1 MNECKIYLNK
11 TEEDRIRL
19 GHAWVFNNEVNRIE
33 GQIKSGDIVSVFTH
47 NAEFLGQG
55 FLNTHSKIFVR
66 LLSRNEIEIDEE
78 FFRSKLIKANEKRIE
93 TGFNKT
99 YRAFFAEADGIPG
112 LIVDKYDDYLS
123 VQILSL
129 GVEIRKDMFIKLL
142 VEIFCPKGIY
152 ERSDVS
158 QRVKEG
164 LELTQG
170 ILYGEVPDKI
180 FIKEGDLQFAIDIKT
195 GQKTG
200 AFLDQ
205 SANHLAIIPYA
216 KNKIVL
222 DCFSHIGNFALQAK
236 HAGAKKVI
244 AVDISKEAC
253 DRIGEN
259 ARINKL
265 DIDVVE
271 ADVFKYLREA
281 QTLGDK
287 FDMIILDP
295 PAFTKTRTKL
305 AQAIKGYKEINL
317 QAMKLLSDGGF
328 LVSASCSHYLS
339 LENFL
344 EVLTE
349 AASDAKKQVQLC
361 ELKVQASDHPALL
374 GSEETMYLK
383 FLILRVNDI

>member
-11 TEEDRIRL
+11 TEEDRIRF

-33 GQIKSGDIVSVFTH
+33 GQIKSGDILSVFTH

-164 LELTQG
+164 L
-170 ILYGEVPDKI
+170 
-180 FIKEGDLQFAIDIKT
+180 
-195 GQKTG
+195 
-200 AFLDQ
+200 
-205 SANHLAIIPYA
+205 
-216 KNKIVL
+216 
-222 DCFSHIGNFALQAK
+222 
-236 HAGAKKVI
+236 
-244 AVDISKEAC
+244 
-253 DRIGEN
+253 
-259 ARINKL
+259 
-265 DIDVVE
+265 
-271 ADVFKYLREA
+271 
-281 QTLGDK
+281 
-287 FDMIILDP
+287 
-295 PAFTKTRTKL
+295 
-305 AQAIKGYKEINL
+305 
-317 QAMKLLSDGGF
+317 
-328 LVSASCSHYLS
+328 
-339 LENFL
+339 
-344 EVLTE
+344 
-349 AASDAKKQVQLC
+349 
-361 ELKVQASDHPALL
+361 
-374 GSEETMYLK
+374 
-383 FLILRVNDI
+383 